1 MLSLIHEKL
10 LEKKNKLETEVQTI
24 NNALKDLE
32 KANTIYG
39 VGIYNIGFKQDVK
52 VEGSEFKAVF
62 KECTDKFM
70 EINEVNDVNEINEIT
85 ICWAYVDGVYVYIE
99 SGEYG
104 DVIKKLGM
112 EEN

>member
-10 LEKKNKLETEVQTI
+10 LEKKNKLETEAQTI
-24 NNALKDLE
+24 NNALEDLE
-32 KANTIYG
+32 KANIVYG
-39 VGIYNIGFKQDVK
+39 VQIVSKGFGQDSK
-52 VEGSEFKAVF
+52 TEGHDFKTVF
-62 KECTDKFM
+62 KECTEKFM
-70 EINEVNDVNEINEIT
+70 AANNVNEINEIT

-112 EEN
+112 EEE

>member
-24 NNALKDLE
+24 NNALDDLE
-32 KANTIYG
+32 NANTIYG

-62 KECTDKFM
+62 KECTEKFM
-70 EINEVNDVNEINEIT
+70 AANNVNEINEIT

-112 EEN
+112 EEE